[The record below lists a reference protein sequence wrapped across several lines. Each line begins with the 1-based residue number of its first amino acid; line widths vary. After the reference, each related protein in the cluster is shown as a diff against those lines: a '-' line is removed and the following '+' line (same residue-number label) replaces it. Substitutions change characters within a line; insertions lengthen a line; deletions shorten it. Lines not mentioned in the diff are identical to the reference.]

1 MERRVRRRYDDQSDY
16 FDLNDRW
23 SGKKMDPNAYKP
35 VYEQRSKVVIGMA
48 R

>member
-1 MERRVRRRYDDQSDY
+1 MSRRYDDQQDY

-35 VYEQRSKVVIGMA
+35 VYEERSKVRHGSVE
-48 R
+48 

>member
-1 MERRVRRRYDDQSDY
+1 MRCRYDDQSDY

-48 R
+48 S